1 MELSLLIMDDNSYE
15 REALKSC
22 MNWNTLGIGK
32 IYLAENGKRGW
43 ELFEEH
49 QPQIVLSDIKMPEM
63 DGLTFA
69 SRVRER
75 NSRAKI
81 IFLSAYDDF
90 EYARCALS
98 QNAFRYLLKPVNSR
112 ELTEVVRQAVDEV
125 ITQTL
130 DEEERAAFYAMLAD
144 IQDAG
149 REKYLKRYLMESMP
163 SSDRGSLY
171 LHMNRV
177 CGLTLAP
184 RMAVAVLRLHQGV
197 EFDRLQSLSHA
208 LSDHFSCAAAGF
220 THGADTVVLVL
231 HRLKG
236 GREELAAR
244 AEEALKKTEGSE
256 GMALGVSDLT
266 DNALTLPECYARAE
280 ESAGRCE
287 VQGYGRCCFAW
298 DREEAPA
305 PGRPGQTEQLLSQI
319 EAQVRTGRFPGEALE
334 RLADGLRGNLDLSEF
349 KGTLIHFVSR
359 LINDRQ
365 VRWVCEG
372 DDEVLSEESL
382 YTAII
387 RGGSVPALTE
397 TLREWLQALAERFR
411 FQSMDKKRQTAMEI
425 KQIIDREYAENI
437 TLKYLSGRVYLSSNY
452 AHILFKSIYGYTV
465 NHYLTQVRIRKA
477 CELLS
482 DTNYP
487 IAQIAPMIGYEHS
500 TYFFSIFKRMIGLTP
515 AEYRRRHQKEAEG

>member
-15 REALKSC
+15 REALRSC
-22 MNWNTLGIGK
+22 INWNTLGIEK

-43 ELFEEH
+43 ELFAAH

-63 DGLTFA
+63 DGLAFV
-69 SRVRER
+69 SRVREN
-75 NSRAKI
+75 NSKARV

-90 EYARCALS
+90 EYAQRALS

-112 ELTEVVRQAVDEV
+112 ELIEVVRQAVDDV

-130 DEEERAAFYAMLAD
+130 DDEERAAFYAMLSD

-163 SSDRGSLY
+163 SSERSSLY

-184 RMAVAVLRLHQGV
+184 RMAAAVLRLHQGV
-197 EFDRLQSLSHA
+197 EYDRLQSLVRA
-208 LSDHFSCAAAGF
+208 LSAQFSCAAAGF
-220 THGADTVVLVL
+220 THGADTIVLAL
-231 HRLKG
+231 HQLKG
-236 GREELAAR
+236 GRKELAAQ
-244 AEEALKKTEGSE
+244 AEEALKKMPGRE
-256 GMALGVSDLT
+256 GMALGISDLT
-266 DNALTLPECYARAE
+266 DNALTLPECYAQAE
-280 ESAGRCE
+280 ESVQRCE
-287 VQGYGRCCFAW
+287 LQGYERCFFAW
-298 DREEAPA
+298 DKEPEQSPQPA
-305 PGRPGQTEQLLSQI
+305 GQAEQLLSQI
-319 EAQVRTGRFPGEALE
+319 EARVRSGQFPQEELE
-334 RLADGLRGNLDLSEF
+334 HLADSLRGNYDLSEF

-372 DDEVLSEESL
+372 DDEMLSEESL

-387 RGGSVPALTE
+387 RGDSVPSLME
-397 TLREWLQALAERFR
+397 TLREWLQALSERFR
-411 FQSMDKKRQTAMEI
+411 FQSLDKKQQTALEI

-437 TLKYLSGRVYLSSNY
+437 TLKYLSGRVFLSSNY

-465 NHYLTQVRIRKA
+465 NHYLTQVRIQKA

-487 IAQIAPMIGYEHS
+487 IAQIATMIGYEHS
-500 TYFFSIFKRMIGLTP
+500 TYFFSIFKRMIGVTP
-515 AEYRRRHQKEAEG
+515 TEYRRRHQKEAEG